1 MKREFPGFLLMFR
14 LGDFYEMF
22 EEDAK
27 RAAEILGITLTSREW
42 QKGRRVPMCGVPYHS
57 ASRYIERLL
66 KHGIRVAICE
76 QMEDARKAR
85 GLVKREVVEVL
96 TPGSVL
102 REEFLDETRRNY
114 ACGIFL
120 GDSNTGIAF
129 LDISS
134 GDFRATDMENDPD
147 LRRII
152 DEIKAKEPAEILA
165 TGNPLL
171 VSALKQAGFQVQE
184 VPRRTLTEYEE
195 MLKSHFGV
203 ATLAGFGMERSPEA
217 ISASA
222 LLLEYFQ
229 QLKLLKLKHIERIQ
243 YYRSGD
249 RVALDWATQ
258 RNLELFRSPYHDQ
271 WSLFQVLDY
280 TVTPMG
286 ARFLRD
292 QIASPLCVKD
302 EIDQRLDAVE
312 ELLERADSRSDL
324 REILKGVGDLE
335 RLVARAGAGKLRVY
349 DLFRIRN
356 ALRAVHRLL
365 PIVQQLKSPLIVGLA
380 RKIVPLHSVQA
391 TLDRALVETPT
402 ETRFIRDGYDAELDR
417 LRALAEHTESVINA
431 LETREREATGIKNL
445 RVGYNRV
452 FGYYVEV
459 SRGQAAKIPPH
470 YERRQSLANTE
481 RFVFPDLKQLEEQI
495 LSAKERLEAREREL
509 GEALIS
515 WVSESV
521 GTLTQWVESLRLL
534 DMIQGLAE
542 AAEVHGYS
550 RPEVVEGDVL
560 QIIEGRHP
568 VVEAEL
574 PWGKFVPNSLEMDR
588 KKRRLGIITGPNMG
602 GKSTFIRQVALI
614 VLMAQMGS
622 FVPAKTAR
630 IGIVDAI
637 FTRAGAEDRIS
648 QGLSTFMV
656 EMTETARI
664 LQGATSRSL
673 IILDEIGRGTSTYDG
688 VSIAWATAEYIAKY
702 IKGRTLFAT
711 HFHELTALEGL
722 VEGVFNLTVAVD
734 DSGGNPVFLY
744 RVVPGRA
751 ARSYGIEVARW
762 AGIPRWVIVRAKEIL
777 GQLENRD
784 MVLPGGREK
793 VAKPRQMGLFDA

>member
-1 MKREFPGFLLMFR
+1 
-14 LGDFYEMF
+14 
-22 EEDAK
+22 
-27 RAAEILGITLTSREW
+27 
-42 QKGRRVPMCGVPYHS
+42 
-57 ASRYIERLL
+57 
-66 KHGIRVAICE
+66 
-76 QMEDARKAR
+76 
-85 GLVKREVVEVL
+85 
-96 TPGSVL
+96 
-102 REEFLDETRRNY
+102 
-114 ACGIFL
+114 
-120 GDSNTGIAF
+120 
-129 LDISS
+129 
-134 GDFRATDMENDPD
+134 
-147 LRRII
+147 
-152 DEIKAKEPAEILA
+152 
-165 TGNPLL
+165 
-171 VSALKQAGFQVQE
+171 
-184 VPRRTLTEYEE
+184 
-195 MLKSHFGV
+195 
-203 ATLAGFGMERSPEA
+203 
-217 ISASA
+217 
-222 LLLEYFQ
+222 
-229 QLKLLKLKHIERIQ
+229 
-243 YYRSGD
+243 
-249 RVALDWATQ
+249 
-258 RNLELFRSPYHDQ
+258 
-271 WSLFQVLDY
+271 
-280 TVTPMG
+280 
-286 ARFLRD
+286 
-292 QIASPLCVKD
+292 
-302 EIDQRLDAVE
+302 
-312 ELLERADSRSDL
+312 
-324 REILKGVGDLE
+324 
-335 RLVARAGAGKLRVY
+335 
-349 DLFRIRN
+349 
-356 ALRAVHRLL
+356 
-365 PIVQQLKSPLIVGLA
+365 
-380 RKIVPLHSVQA
+380 
-391 TLDRALVETPT
+391 
-402 ETRFIRDGYDAELDR
+402 
-417 LRALAEHTESVINA
+417 
-431 LETREREATGIKNL
+431 
-445 RVGYNRV
+445 
-452 FGYYVEV
+452 
-459 SRGQAAKIPPH
+459 
-470 YERRQSLANTE
+470 
-481 RFVFPDLKQLEEQI
+481 
-495 LSAKERLEAREREL
+495 
-509 GEALIS
+509 
-515 WVSESV
+515 
-521 GTLTQWVESLRLL
+521 
-534 DMIQGLAE
+534 MIQGLAE